1 MTTRRKTRN
10 NDEALSAFIAAK
22 AEIDTMLERLTAL
35 SADHFE
41 FDPDAINWGAVGSIN
56 SVAADLRKITDF
68 LFGEG
73 EHAA

>member
-22 AEIDTMLERLTAL
+22 AEIDTMLERLKAL
-35 SADHFE
+35 SDDHFE
-41 FDPDAINWGAVGSIN
+41 FDPDAITWGSVGSLN
-56 SVAADLRKITDF
+56 SVDADLRKITDF

>member
-22 AEIDTMLERLTAL
+22 AEIDTMLERLKAL
-35 SADHFE
+35 SDDHFE
-41 FDPDAINWGAVGSIN
+41 FDPDAITWGSVGSLN